1 MSKPVNHFPLV
12 MKSIAAGT
20 GLVTIALSWLYYL
33 RPADW
38 ILFMAITFGTTFYH
52 FAMRLLA
59 GALVPLF
66 TKNVSPDQSWF
77 RPRDWEPGLYAK
89 LKVKNWK
96 QDLPTYDPS
105 QFDLSQKT
113 LEQVIHNMC
122 NAEAVHEVIILFS
135 FLPLFFAIPFGAF
148 PVFVI
153 TSIFA
158 AVYDSIF
165 VIAQRYNRP
174 RLVRILKKKEA
185 AAHE

>member
-20 GLVTIALSWLYYL
+20 GLLTITFAVLY
-33 RPADW
+33 RFFPADF
-38 ILFMAITFGTTFYH
+38 IYSMAITFGTTFYH
-52 FAMRLLA
+52 FAMRLLV
-59 GALVPLF
+59 GAIVPLL
-66 TKNVSPDQSWF
+66 TKNVSPDQYWF
-77 RPRDWEPGLYAK
+77 RSRSWEQKLHIK

-96 QDLPTYDPS
+96 GGIPTYDPS
-105 QFDLSQKT
+105 QFDLSQNK

-135 FLPLFFAIPFGAF
+135 FLPLFFAIPFGTF
-148 PVFVI
+148 PVFLM
-153 TSIFA
+153 TSILA
-158 AVYDSIF
+158 AMYDSVF